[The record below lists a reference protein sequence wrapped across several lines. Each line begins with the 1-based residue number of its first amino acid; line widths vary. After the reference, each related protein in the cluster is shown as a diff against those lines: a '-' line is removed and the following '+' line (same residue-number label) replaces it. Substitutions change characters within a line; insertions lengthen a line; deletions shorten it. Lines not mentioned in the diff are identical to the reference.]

1 LFKVWIYVIFK
12 PNQETSLAME
22 LKKLIHQLRHENS
35 RMGEVTREIEKDKR
49 YYSLQNV
56 AQLKEYLN
64 KRLIRKGFLN
74 EFVELLRIHEIIHEY
89 EVVD

>member
-1 LFKVWIYVIFK
+1 
-12 PNQETSLAME
+12 ME

-49 YYSLQNV
+49 YYSVNN
-56 AQLKEYLN
+56 APQLKEYLN
-64 KRLIRKGFLN
+64 RKLVRMGFLN